1 MDRGGQEREIKLYV
15 ADLDRIRNLL
25 EEMGAQITHQRA
37 LEVNLRFDTP
47 QRDLGRHRQALR
59 VRHYD
64 HDTVTFKGPT
74 EFVGGVRERREIEF
88 EIGDYQTARELFEA
102 LGYQVVLI
110 YEKYR
115 EAYQLGDVEVSLDEL
130 PYGDFIEI
138 EGVEVEAIR
147 STAEHLK
154 VDWEAR
160 IPESYT
166 LLFENLK
173 TKLGLAFRDLTFT
186 DFKDIWVT
194 PQDLGVK
201 VADQAGDD

>member
-74 EFVGGVRERREIEF
+74 EFVGGVRERRRYLWMNF
-88 EIGDYQTARELFEA
+88 PMG
-102 LGYQVVLI
+102 
-110 YEKYR
+110 
-115 EAYQLGDVEVSLDEL
+115 
-130 PYGDFIEI
+130 
-138 EGVEVEAIR
+138 
-147 STAEHLK
+147 
-154 VDWEAR
+154 
-160 IPESYT
+160 T
-166 LLFENLK
+166 LS
-173 TKLGLAFRDLTFT
+173 R
-186 DFKDIWVT
+186 
-194 PQDLGVK
+194 
-201 VADQAGDD
+201 